1 MTATAPGRKN
11 AGRMDRRAAFGLLAA
26 GFGGLGVAGHALSA
40 GHGHH
45 AESAAANP
53 LTLLAVAAALTTALA
68 LLRPSGRRALA
79 VTLVAVLSVLGF
91 ETALH
96 SVHHLDEPDSGAS
109 CPVLTASSQLSGV
122 AAPVAD
128 LSVHEDTSGLVI
140 ALDRAWLLPSCAL
153 RVPEGRA
160 PPAPPSA

>member
-1 MTATAPGRKN
+1 
-11 AGRMDRRAAFGLLAA
+11 MDRRAAFGLLAA
-26 GFGGLGVAGHALSA
+26 GFGGLGVAGHALSP
-40 GHGHH
+40 GHAHH
-45 AESAAANP
+45 GDSAAASP
-53 LTLLAVAAALTTALA
+53 LTLLAVVATLATALA

-79 VTLVAVLSVLGF
+79 FTLIAILAVLGF

-96 SVHHLDEPDSGAS
+96 SVHHLDEPDAGAS
-109 CPVLTASSQLSGV
+109 CLVLTASSQLSGV

-128 LSVHEDTSGLVI
+128 LSLHEDTSDPVV
-140 ALDRAWLLPSCAL
+140 ALDRAWLVPSCAL